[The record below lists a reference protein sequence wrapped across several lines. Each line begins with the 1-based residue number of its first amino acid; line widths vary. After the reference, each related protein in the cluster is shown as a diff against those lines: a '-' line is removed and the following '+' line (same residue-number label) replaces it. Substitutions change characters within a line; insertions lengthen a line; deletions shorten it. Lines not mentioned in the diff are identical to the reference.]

1 MSFLFPNKLFY
12 HVFREWMISFIMVS
26 LLMMGMVVLFDLYD
40 NFPDFKEFDA
50 SFLDILIFYRFLIPS
65 LSTEILNLSL
75 LIATL
80 FSLGSLHKN
89 NEITAMKASGLNTIK
104 ITQPV
109 WIGAIVLCVF
119 SFFLH
124 SYMVP
129 LSTEKASRF
138 FSDLKFR
145 SEEKNR
151 NINEVGLHYNLGFH
165 NHENHRLWL
174 INRLSERSYVAFG
187 VGVYQ
192 RDKDGQEKCRI
203 LAKEAFYDDRKNH
216 WTFLEGREVLFNVE
230 TGVPYR
236 SVTFKE
242 KTMKELNENPSLMV
256 SMAKDLEDLS
266 LFQIKQILDTMPPD
280 ENPHVTPHLVK
291 YQKILA
297 APLTPLIIIVIA
309 IPFAIGGVR
318 TNPVIGI
325 SKALGLFVFYI
336 LISKVFT
343 LFGETKLLSPF
354 FAAWTP
360 NFLVLSVASFF
371 GFRE

>member
-1 MSFLFPNKLFY
+1 
-12 HVFREWMISFIMVS
+12 
-26 LLMMGMVVLFDLYD
+26 
-40 NFPDFKEFDA
+40 
-50 SFLDILIFYRFLIPS
+50 
-65 LSTEILNLSL
+65 
-75 LIATL
+75 
-80 FSLGSLHKN
+80 
-89 NEITAMKASGLNTIK
+89 
-104 ITQPV
+104 
-109 WIGAIVLCVF
+109 
-119 SFFLH
+119 
-124 SYMVP
+124 
-129 LSTEKASRF
+129 
-138 FSDLKFR
+138 
-145 SEEKNR
+145 
-151 NINEVGLHYNLGFH
+151 
-165 NHENHRLWL
+165 
-174 INRLSERSYVAFG
+174 
-187 VGVYQ
+187 
-192 RDKDGQEKCRI
+192 
-203 LAKEAFYDDRKNH
+203 
-216 WTFLEGREVLFNVE
+216 
-230 TGVPYR
+230 
-236 SVTFKE
+236 
-242 KTMKELNENPSLMV
+242 MV

-336 LISKVFT
+336 LISKGFT